1 MVEPIM
7 REPARATSLADFWHR
22 WNRGFRD
29 LAYRLIFLPLHR
41 RIGVVGATFATFFFS
56 GIVHDVVISVPS
68 RAGFGLPTLY
78 FLLQGLGVI
87 LEKSPA
93 ARRCP
98 KSLLRAFMYVTVIA
112 PMGLLFHPPFVRNV
126 YLPFLGA
133 IGALSTNGRFPMTL
147 DLTTFIR
154 IGGLL
159 HFAIL
164 IAGALTPQVLNWRT
178 ELRKLHPM
186 SRHIIWVHGLFII
199 LTIIGFGTIALVNA
213 PALAAGTTGLARTIC
228 GFIAIFW
235 STRLALQ
242 FAVFD
247 PGPLLS
253 TRVLKFGYHGLTFV
267 FLYFGITF
275 GLAALRPMWL

>member
-1 MVEPIM
+1 
-7 REPARATSLADFWHR
+7 
-22 WNRGFRD
+22 
-29 LAYRLIFLPLHR
+29 
-41 RIGVVGATFATFFFS
+41 
-56 GIVHDVVISVPS
+56 
-68 RAGFGLPTLY
+68 
-78 FLLQGLGVI
+78 
-87 LEKSPA
+87 
-93 ARRCP
+93 
-98 KSLLRAFMYVTVIA
+98 
-112 PMGLLFHPPFVRNV
+112 
-126 YLPFLGA
+126 
-133 IGALSTNGRFPMTL
+133 MTL
-147 DLTTFIR
+147 DLTPFIR
-154 IGGLL
+154 VGGLL